1 MIIERIKKIARPGT
15 KIPKPKSTEEY
26 IIVRWGKSRGE
37 EALVYQLPMKPTSK
51 KPSEKRLTI
60 SAFKKGYEVLI
71 HKGEIS
77 YSWFKKEFPN
87 LEKDGSCNFTTL
99 GGIFALLGEAN
110 YEHSGIYK
118 RKQ

>member
-1 MIIERIKKIARPGT
+1 MIIKRIKRIARPGT

-51 KPSEKRLTI
+51 KPSEKRVTI
-60 SAFKKGYEVLI
+60 SAFKKAYEVLI
-71 HKGEIS
+71 NEGEIRH
-77 YSWFKKEFPN
+77 SWFSKEFPN
-87 LEKDGSCNFTTL
+87 LKKDGSCNFTTL
-99 GGIFALLGEAN
+99 GGIFVLLGEAT
-110 YEHSGIYK
+110 YEQRGIYK